1 MMRTLRLLRA
11 FWTNSIQVE
20 LEFRADLV
28 VNLINAPLMFG
39 AGLVVLAAVF
49 ADAQTIGG
57 WTFEEAIAVL
67 GVFLIV
73 DGFVGTVLSPNLGQL
88 PHYIRLGNLD
98 YMLLMPVGSH
108 FHVSLRHLNLWELP
122 NLLLG
127 TGLVVWSMLTLGRFD
142 LTIAATFLVMLA
154 AGLTIAF
161 ALWSVIY
168 TASFWF
174 VRVSNLEVMF
184 RSVIDIGRFP
194 LTALPSW
201 LRMVLTAVIPV
212 AFVTNVPASAVA
224 GRLDWR
230 MALISF
236 AVAAIAFAISRLF
249 WRRAIA
255 SYTSASS

>member
-1 MMRTLRLLRA
+1 MRVLRLLRS
-11 FWTNSIQVE
+11 FWTNALQVE
-20 LEFRADLV
+20 LEFRADLI

-39 AGLVVLAAVF
+39 AGLAVLAAVF
-49 ADAQTIGG
+49 AETSSVGG
-57 WTFEEAIAVL
+57 WSFDEAVAVL

-73 DGFVGTVLSPNLGQL
+73 DGFVGTILSPNLGRL
-88 PHYIRLGNLD
+88 PEYIRLGNLD

-108 FHVSLRHLNLWELP
+108 FHVSMRHLNLWEAP

-127 TGLVVWSMLTLGRFD
+127 AALVVWSMIAVDNTGPA
-142 LTIAATFLVMLA
+142 TIVLFLLMLA

-161 ALWSVIY
+161 ALWSIIY

-184 RSVIDIGRFP
+184 RTLVDVGRFP
-194 LTALPSW
+194 VSALPPW
-201 LRMVLTAVIPV
+201 LRLVLTAVLPV
-212 AFVTNVPASAVA
+212 AFITNVPAAAVA
-224 GRLDWR
+224 GRLSASAAVL
-230 MALISF
+230 ALLI
-236 AVAAIAFAISRLF
+236 AAATLAASHLF